1 MAYIARR
8 KNKAGEVTSW
18 QVKWRAGGSRSAP
31 FQTERF
37 DDEDSAKVFKRA
49 VDEHGQAWPPGWVKG
64 KGYIDPT
71 AGVEERF
78 VFSAYARAS
87 LENRTGVEDRYRAAS
102 LKELETYVFPTF
114 GNCDVRSAEHF
125 SKATIGA
132 WVNLMAKTKVW
143 RGSKHKPMSPKTLK
157 NLHGLLSSILNEAV
171 QEEPPLRNRN
181 PCDLTRLPRTDDDG
195 VDDDDDGGDD
205 MEFLTPDEVA
215 GIVSCLKRDEDRRF
229 VRVAYGTGMRWGEIT
244 ALSKRHAVHAGD
256 GEFKLRVTRAWKWKK
271 AGGHY
276 LGKPKTKCSRR
287 SVEVSERVWGELLD
301 QGLAGM
307 ASADLIFHNGRG
319 ERLRYSTFYDRW
331 VAAVK
336 EAQDEGLIPDF
347 KGPTFHD
354 LRHSHVAALL
364 SDGRHSLTY
373 VQRRLGHE
381 SITTTSD
388 RYGHLL
394 PQAHAEAL
402 ATIDRALGYDG
413 PGADAEAVEEHVPV
427 RDPGQSLYVAHV
439 GSYVLGFW
447 EVEHAEEIAERWAKE
462 RGGAVRV
469 EKWTTQWWIAKV
481 GNGLKDV
488 RAEAPDRAWVWRLGP
503 TVYAADG
510 TERAAG
516 REVHELRGGWLW
528 SFEPGYTD
536 EPSQSSAAWVAGEPV
551 TEAAAWG
558 LDRGAVQ
565 AAYASARSNALRVC
579 GMNPVVAAQTEGQE
593 V

>member
-8 KNKAGEVTSW
+8 KNRAGEVTSW
-18 QVKWRAGGSRSAP
+18 QVKWRAGGARSAP

-37 DDEDSAKVFKRA
+37 DDEDSAQVFKAA
-49 VDEHGQAWPPGWVKG
+49 VDEHGQQWPPGWVKG
-64 KGYIDPT
+64 KGYIDPA
-71 AGVEERF
+71 AGVEDRF
-78 VFSAYARAS
+78 VFSTYASAS
-87 LENRTGVEDRYRAAS
+87 LKNRTGVEERYRAAS

-114 GNCDVRSAEHF
+114 GNCDVRSPEHF
-125 SKATIGA
+125 SKATVGA
-132 WVNLMAKTKVW
+132 WVNAMANTKVW
-143 RGSKHKPMSPKTLK
+143 RGSTHKAMSSKTLR
-157 NLHGLLSSILNEAV
+157 NLHGLLSSILNEAML
-171 QEEPPLRNRN
+171 EEPPLRARN
-181 PCDLTRLPRTDDDG
+181 PCDLTRLPRVDDDG

-205 MEFLTPDEVA
+205 MEFLTPQEVA
-215 GIVSCLKRDEDRRF
+215 GIVSCLKREEDRRF

-244 ALSKRHAVHAGD
+244 ALAKRHAVHAAD
-256 GEFKLRVTRAWKWKK
+256 GEFKLRVARAWKWKK
-271 AGGHY
+271 DGGHY

-301 QGLAGM
+301 QGLAEM
-307 ASADLIFHNGRG
+307 TSADLIFHNGHG

-331 VAAVK
+331 VGAVK
-336 EAQDEGLIPDF
+336 AAQEEGHIPDF
-347 KGPTFHD
+347 KRPTFHD

-381 SITTTSD
+381 SIQTTSD

-413 PGADAEAVEEHVPV
+413 LSSGTEVLEENVPV
-427 RDPGQSLYVAHV
+427 RDPGKSLYVAHM
-439 GSYVLGFW
+439 GPHTAGFW
-447 EVEHAEEIAERWAKE
+447 NVEHAEEIAARWATE

-469 EKWTTQWWIAKV
+469 EKWTTDWWVTKV

-488 RAEAPDRAWVWRLGP
+488 RAELPDRAWVWRLGP

-510 TERAAG
+510 TELSAG
-516 REVHELRGGWLW
+516 PEAHELRGEWLW
-528 SFEPGYTD
+528 DFESGHTD
-536 EPSQSSAAWVAGEPV
+536 EPAESSASWGTGRPV

-558 LDRGAVQ
+558 LNRDEVQ
-565 AAYASARSNALRVC
+565 AAYASAKSDALRVC
-579 GMNPVVAAQTEGQE
+579 GMNPVKGQREG